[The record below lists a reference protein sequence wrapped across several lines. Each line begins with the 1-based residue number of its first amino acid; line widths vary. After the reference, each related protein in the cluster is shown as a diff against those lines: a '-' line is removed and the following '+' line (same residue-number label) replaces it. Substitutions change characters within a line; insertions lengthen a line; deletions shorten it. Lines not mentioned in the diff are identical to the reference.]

1 MSARDV
7 VVCGGRCD
15 IRKGCR
21 IARAGVRLRYPR
33 EVEIR
38 VPRALR
44 LAVAGAL
51 VAGALIV
58 PAAESRLAA
67 TQTIV
72 VTFNTNGVVTAAL
85 NGVPLGTTSGAPT
98 VIPGGYYSVLLNG
111 PGDCINL
118 PLFELSGP
126 GVDIQDDMLG
136 GEVDTHSLP
145 TYFVP
150 NSTYTWHI
158 DHAQSIVY
166 TFRTSSDVV
175 GTATTATTPSSTPPK
190 SNGTATS
197 QDVVGSALAP
207 FRGTLNGVVTAAGSL
222 RIAYKGKSVAS
233 LKAGRYAIS
242 VVDQSSSS
250 GFAVKG
256 KRGTSSVTG
265 AAFIGKRTVTLN
277 LTPGHW
283 SFGPNASKSTYTV
296 PVLG

>member
-1 MSARDV
+1 M
-7 VVCGGRCD
+7 
-15 IRKGCR
+15 
-21 IARAGVRLRYPR
+21 
-33 EVEIR
+33 EIR
-38 VPRALR
+38 VPWALR

-51 VAGALIV
+51 VAGALIA

-111 PGDCINL
+111 PGECINL

-126 GVDIQDDMLG
+126 GVNIQDDMLG

-150 NSTYTWHI
+150 NATYTWHI
-158 DHAQSIVY
+158 DRAQSIVY

-175 GTATTATTPSSTPPK
+175 GAATPTGSSSTSSK
-190 SNGTATS
+190 SGTKPTS

-207 FRGTLNGVVTAAGSL
+207 FRGTLTGVVTPAGSL
-222 RIAYKGKSVAS
+222 RIAFKGKSVAS
-233 LKAGRYAIS
+233 LNAGRYAIS
-242 VVDQSSSS
+242 VVDRSSSS

-256 KRGTSSVTG
+256 KRATVSVTG
-265 AAFIGKRTVTLN
+265 MAFVGKRTVTLN
-277 LTPGHW
+277 LTAGRW
-283 SFGPNASKSTYTV
+283 SFGPSASKSTYTV
-296 PVLG
+296 SVRG

>member
-1 MSARDV
+1 M
-7 VVCGGRCD
+7 
-15 IRKGCR
+15 
-21 IARAGVRLRYPR
+21 
-33 EVEIR
+33 
-38 VPRALR
+38 
-44 LAVAGAL
+44 
-51 VAGALIV
+51 
-58 PAAESRLAA
+58 

-145 TYFVP
+145 IYFVP

-158 DHAQSIVY
+158 DRAQSIVY

-175 GTATTATTPSSTPPK
+175 GAATPTGSSSTSSK
-190 SNGTATS
+190 SSTKPTS

-207 FRGTLNGVVTAAGSL
+207 FRGTLQQGSSDAGGLAPEDRLRGEERREPECRPIRDLGRRPELSEWVRGEEGETVGRERHRDGVH
-222 RIAYKGKSVAS
+222 R
-233 LKAGRYAIS
+233 
-242 VVDQSSSS
+242 
-250 GFAVKG
+250 
-256 KRGTSSVTG
+256 
-265 AAFIGKRTVTLN
+265 
-277 LTPGHW
+277 
-283 SFGPNASKSTYTV
+283 
-296 PVLG
+296 

>member
-1 MSARDV
+1 M
-7 VVCGGRCD
+7 
-15 IRKGCR
+15 
-21 IARAGVRLRYPR
+21 
-33 EVEIR
+33 
-38 VPRALR
+38 
-44 LAVAGAL
+44 
-51 VAGALIV
+51 
-58 PAAESRLAA
+58 

-72 VTFNTNGVVTAAL
+72 VTFNTNGVVTAAV

-158 DHAQSIVY
+158 DRAQSIVY
-166 TFRTSSDVV
+166 TFRTSTDVV
-175 GTATTATTPSSTPPK
+175 GTAASTGQSSTSAK
-190 SNGTATS
+190 SGTGATS

-207 FRGTLNGVVTAAGSL
+207 FRGTLAGAVTPAGSL
-222 RIAYKGKSVAS
+222 RLAFKGKSVAS

-242 VVDQSSSS
+242 VVDRSSAS
-250 GFAVKG
+250 GFAVKKG
-256 KRGTSSVTG
+256 KRSAVSVTG
-265 AAFIGKRTVTLN
+265 MAFIGKRTVTLN
-277 LTPGHW
+277 LTAGRW
-283 SFGPNASKSTYTV
+283 SFGPSASKSSYTV
-296 PVLG
+296 SVVG